1 MITLDFAKDKKK
13 IWIYGGIVMAVLIV
27 LVSACFGYVLTQP
40 VASTPGKPVTI
51 TVKPGM
57 TSDKIAELLYQ
68 QGIIRSIKMFQTVA
82 RMHGMENSLQAGNYS
97 FTRDLPV
104 TKIVDI
110 LSHGQTSALQLTIP
124 EGYTI
129 DQIAKLLS
137 EKGLGSAA
145 KFKEAARKY
154 APYDYMAVR
163 PNEVYAAEGYA
174 FPDTY
179 QVGADFSE
187 EKLLSTMVTQFNEKL
202 TPEIRQQAEA
212 KGMSVRQLI
221 ILASL
226 VEKEAKFEKDRPI
239 IAGVFLNRLKE
250 NMPLQS
256 CATIQYILGYPKA
269 ELSVKDTEME
279 SPYNT
284 YLHAGLPPGPIANPG
299 MAAILAVINSTP
311 TDYLYFVADKNG
323 EHHFSRTYEEHLAFI
338 DKVRN

>member
-1 MITLDFAKDKKK
+1 L
-13 IWIYGGIVMAVLIV
+13 VL
-27 LVSACFGYVLTQP
+27 LLSACIGYFLTQP
-40 VASTPGKPVTI
+40 ASSTPGKPVVI

-68 QGIIRSIKMFQTVA
+68 QGLIRSVKVFQAVA
-82 RMHGMENSLQAGNYS
+82 RMHGMESSLQAGDYT
-97 FTRDLPV
+97 FTKDLPV
-104 TKIVDI
+104 DKIVEM
-110 LSHGQTSALQLTIP
+110 LSHGQTSYLQITIP

-137 EKGLGSAA
+137 EKNLGSAER
-145 KFKEAARKY
+145 FKEAARKY
-154 APYDYMAVR
+154 MPYDYMTTQ
-163 PNEVYAAEGYA
+163 PNQVYAAEGYA

-179 QVGADFSE
+179 QVGANFSE
-187 EKLLSTMVTQFNEKL
+187 EELLKTMVAQFNEQL
-202 TPEIRQQAEA
+202 TPEIRKQAED
-212 KGMSVRQLI
+212 KGLSVRKLI

-226 VEKEAKFEKDRPI
+226 VEKEARLDKDRPI

-269 ELSVKDTEME
+269 ELSVKDTEIE

-299 MAAILAVINSTP
+299 MAAIMAVINSTP

-323 EHHFSRTYEEHLAFI
+323 QHHFSKTYDEHLALI